1 MTQRHRT
8 SRLLALGVAGS
19 TSLAGLALV
28 LPSAQAATAP
38 AATTASVTARPAA
51 GAAAAPTAVGRKPR
65 YYTTKVPTSR
75 GFGGAVTSVDPE
87 ASKVGIGVLK
97 RGGNAVDAAVAT
109 AAALG
114 VTEPYSSGLGGGGY
128 FLYYDARTRRV
139 HTLDGRETAPKSM
152 PDDAFVDPATGEV
165 YPFTPDLVT
174 SGVSVGV
181 PGTPATWN
189 TALHRWGT
197 KKMKNVLTPAERL
210 ARRGFKVDST
220 FRQQTLDNKARFQAF
235 TTTPRLFLPGGD
247 APAVGS
253 VLKNPALARTYAAL
267 GRRGMRS
274 FYTGPIADQI
284 SALVRNPP
292 TSSSTDLPVPAGYL
306 KPSDFLDY
314 RAVSQAP
321 TRVGYRGYGVYGVA
335 PSSSG
340 GSTVGEA
347 LNIMERYDLTS
358 MGMVPALHHY
368 LEATALAFADRKAH
382 LGDPAY
388 VDVPL
393 QDLLS
398 DRFAAE
404 RACSI
409 DETRAFATPVAP
421 GDVAD
426 YDGVCGTPSSSRATQ
441 APETEN
447 VETTNLTV
455 ADRHGNVVEYTL
467 TIEQTGGSGMLV
479 PGRGFLLNNE
489 LTDFTNVYNHADP
502 NRIQPGKRPR
512 SSISPTIILKKGKPF
527 VALGSPGGSTII
539 TTVTQMIFNR
549 IDREMSLPRAIA
561 APRASQQNTPSVTAE
576 PAFLALYGD
585 ALGDYGHTLVPAGD
599 GLTSSS
605 EIGAATA
612 IGFGR
617 KGRLTAVAEPK
628 RRGGGSALV
637 VRH

>member
-1 MTQRHRT
+1 MTQHPRT
-8 SRLLALGVAGS
+8 RRLVALGAAGS
-19 TSLAGLALV
+19 TSIAGLALA
-28 LPSAQAATAP
+28 LPSAQAAQGVLAAPGVAPSATAP
-38 AATTASVTARPAA
+38 ARVSRA
-51 GAAAAPTAVGRKPR
+51 KPH
-65 YYTTKVPTSR
+65 YYTDKVPTSR

-87 ASKVGIGVLK
+87 ASKVGIGVLR

-128 FLYYDARTRRV
+128 FLYYDARTRTV
-139 HTLDGRETAPKSM
+139 HSLDGRETAPKSM
-152 PDDAFVDPATGEV
+152 PDDAFVDPATGKA

-189 TALHRWGT
+189 AALRQWGT
-197 KKMKNVLTPAERL
+197 RRMRNVLVPAERL
-210 ARRGFKVDST
+210 ARRGFKVDDT
-220 FRQQTLDNKARFQAF
+220 FRQQTLDNQERFEAF
-235 TTTPRLFLPGGD
+235 TTTPRLFLPGGT
-247 APAVGS
+247 APRVGS
-253 VLKNPALARTYAAL
+253 VFRNPDLARTYATL
-267 GRRGMRS
+267 GARGMRS
-274 FYTGPIADQI
+274 FYTGPIAGQI
-284 SALVRNPP
+284 SRLVRTPP
-292 TSSSTDLPVPAGYL
+292 RSRSTQLPVPAGYL
-306 KPSDFLDY
+306 KRSDFLDY

-321 TRVGYRGYGVYGVA
+321 TRVGYRGYGVFGVG

-347 LNIMERYDLTS
+347 LNIMERFDLSS
-358 MGMVPALHHY
+358 MGTVAALHHY

-393 QDLLS
+393 KHLLS
-398 DRFAAE
+398 DRFAKE
-404 RACSI
+404 RACAI
-409 DETRAFATPVAP
+409 DETRAFATPVDP
-421 GDVAD
+421 GNVAD
-426 YDGVCGTPSSSRATQ
+426 YDGSCRTASASAGSAGK
-441 APETEN
+441 ETEN

-489 LTDFTNVYNHADP
+489 LTDFSTDYSPTDP

-512 SSISPTIILKKGKPF
+512 SSISPTIILKNGRPF

-549 IDREMSLPRAIA
+549 IDRGLSLRRSIA
-561 APRASQQNTPSVTAE
+561 APRASQQNTPTVSSE

-585 ALGDYGHTLVPAGD
+585 ALTGYGHDLVRVGD
-599 GLTSSS
+599 GLTSAP

-612 IGFGR
+612 IEFGP
-617 KGRLTAVAEPK
+617 KGQLTAVAEPA

-637 VRH
+637 VRRRR